1 MQISREQLTPT
12 RIKLTIT
19 ADHTLLVGVKAEVV
33 ALLGR
38 NIKVQGFRAGKAPKH
53 LIEKQ
58 IDHTALQSEFMEQA
72 VNRAYVQALQSENI
86 RPTAQPAIAISKFVP
101 FDTLEFTAE
110 LDAVGEIKLADYK
123 KIKLVP
129 KPVKV
134 TQEQLDAVLADLKGR
149 VADKEDVQRA
159 VASGDQATLDFAG
172 VDAKTKEP
180 IQGGDGKDYPLLIGS
195 NSFIPGFEN
204 NVIGMKPGDTKDF
217 QITFPADYS
226 VQALQ
231 KRKVIFTVSLTS
243 VQAVKEP
250 KLDDAFAAKVGPFKT
265 MTELKA
271 DIKTQLTQEAEIQ
284 NRRNFE
290 NELLETLARKSEVAV
305 PDGLIEDEI
314 SRLEEE
320 EKRNLVYRGQ
330 TWQEHLDAEGED
342 EESHREK
349 NREPAMMRVKAGLI
363 LGEIAERE
371 KIDVTPEELAIR
383 IQSLKGQ
390 YKDVAMQAEL
400 DKPENRRDIASRIV
414 SEKTIQKLADY
425 AAASK

>member
-12 RIKLTIT
+12 KIKLTIT
-19 ADHTLLVGVKAEVV
+19 TDQALLEGVKAEVV
-33 ALLGR
+33 VLLGR
-38 NIKVQGFRAGKAPKH
+38 TIKVQGFRAGKAPKH

-58 IDHTALQSEFMEQA
+58 IDQTALQSEFLEQA

-86 RPTAQPAIAISKFVP
+86 RPTAQPNIAISKFVP

-110 LDAVGEIKLADYK
+110 LDAVGEIKLAEYK
-123 KIKLVP
+123 KIKLAP
-129 KPVKV
+129 KPVKI

-159 VASGDQATLDFAG
+159 VKSGDQATLDFAG

-180 IQGGDGKDYPLLIGS
+180 IKGGDGKDYPLLIGS
-195 NSFIPGFEN
+195 NSFIPGFED
-204 NVIGMKPGDTKDF
+204 NVIGMKPSDSKDF
-217 QITFPADYS
+217 EITFPADYS

-231 KRKVIFTVSLTS
+231 KRKVIFNVTVNS

-265 MTELKA
+265 MAALKA

-290 NELLETLARKSEVAV
+290 NELLETLAQKSEVAI
-305 PDGLIEDEI
+305 PDSLIEDEI

-330 TWQEHLDAEGED
+330 TWQEHLDSEGED
-342 EESHREK
+342 DASHREK
-349 NREPAMMRVKAGLI
+349 NREPAMMRVKVGLV
-363 LGEIAERE
+363 LGEIAEQE
-371 KIDVTPEELAIR
+371 KIDVTPEELEIR

>member
-1 MQISREQLTPT
+1 MQINREQLTPT
-12 RIKLTIT
+12 KIKLSVT
-19 ADHTLLVGVKAEVV
+19 ADPALLNGVKAEVV

-58 IDHTALQSEFMEQA
+58 IDQNTLQSEFLEQA
-72 VNRAYVQALQSENI
+72 VNRAYVQALQSESI
-86 RPTAQPAIAISKFVP
+86 RPTAQPTIVISKYVP

-123 KIKLVP
+123 KIKLAP
-129 KPVKV
+129 KPVKI
-134 TQEQLDAVLADLKGR
+134 THEQLDAVLADLKGR

-159 VASGDQATLDFAG
+159 VKSGDQATLDFSG
-172 VDAKTKEP
+172 IDAKSKEP

-195 NSFIPGFEN
+195 NSFIPGFED
-204 NVIGMKPGDTKDF
+204 NVIGMKAGDTKDF
-217 QITFPADYS
+217 EITFPADYS

-231 KRKVIFTVSLTS
+231 KRKVVFTVTLNS

-250 KLDDAFAAKVGPFKT
+250 KLDDTFAAKVGPFKT
-265 MTELKA
+265 MAELKA
-271 DIKTQLTQEAEIQ
+271 DIKTQLTQEAEMQ
-284 NRRNFE
+284 NRRNYE
-290 NELLETLARKSEVAV
+290 NELLETLARTSEVAI
-305 PDGLIEDEI
+305 PEGLIEDEI

-342 EESHREK
+342 AASHREK
-349 NREPAMMRVKAGLI
+349 NREPATMRVKAGLV
-363 LGEIAERE
+363 LGEIAEQE
-371 KIDVTPEELAIR
+371 NINVTPEELEIR

-414 SEKTIQKLADY
+414 SEKTIQKLAEY
-425 AAASK
+425 SAAAK